1 MKRKIDINKIL
12 IPIDFSETSKMALEH
27 AVNLCGK
34 FQSELYLLHVFT
46 PLSAD
51 VFPMMDTASQYAEV
65 KEVANEQ
72 LTKIATEFKER
83 MGVTVNIEIRDGSP
97 SKEIVAAAKE
107 LDVDMIVMGTHGVS
121 GLEEF
126 FLGSNAYRVV
136 TSSSV
141 PVFTIQKHA
150 DKFGY
155 RNIALPIDSSA
166 HTRDKVSEAVYFAKH
181 YGSTIHIA
189 ALITEEH
196 EEEKAQFNLKIKQIE
211 ELLEREGISY
221 LTTTKHGDNIA
232 SMTMEHAKEV
242 NADIIMIMTE
252 QEASTGLFVGPY
264 AQQVVNHSKIPV
276 ISITP
281 LEVVSSFGQDQLGG
295 DYRPFHI

>member
-34 FQSELYLLHVFT
+34 FQAELYLLHVFT

-51 VFPMMDTASQYAEV
+51 VFPMMDAAAQYSEV
-65 KEVANEQ
+65 KEAAKEQ
-72 LTKIATEFKER
+72 LDKIASDFNEK

-97 SKEIVAAAKE
+97 SKEIVTAAKE

-155 RNIALPIDSSA
+155 QNIALPLDSTS
-166 HTRDKVSEAVYFAKH
+166 HTRDKVSEAAYFAKH
-181 YGSTIHIA
+181 YGATIHIA

-196 EEEKAQFNLKIKQIE
+196 EEEKARFNLKVKQVE
-211 ELLEREGISY
+211 EYLENEGISY
-221 LTTTKHGDNIA
+221 LTSTKHGDNIA
-232 SMTMEHAKEV
+232 KMTMEHAKE
-242 NADIIMIMTE
+242 NDADLIFIMTE

-264 AQQVVNHSKIPV
+264 AQQVVNHSQIPV
-276 ISITP
+276 VSVTP
-281 LEVVSSFGQDQLGG
+281 LEVVSSFGQNQLGG
-295 DYRPFHI
+295 DYRPFYI